1 MIGDYIC
8 IFNIELHIPNNNI
21 SMKTIQQKF
30 TLIDKQKVDGN
41 SKLMIAKC
49 MLLSQDMQ
57 YAIFTDCGRIKAA
70 MLLHL
75 WKLSD

>member
-30 TLIDKQKVDGN
+30 TLIDKQKVDGDP
-41 SKLMIAKC
+41 KLMIAKC
-49 MLLSQDMQ
+49 LVLSQDMQ
-57 YAIFTDCGRIKAA
+57 
-70 MLLHL
+70 
-75 WKLSD
+75 